1 MYAFLAFLPILVA
14 IVLMVSFNWPAKKAL
29 PVSWLLTVIVALFAW
44 KMSFLHVAAFT
55 VFGALSAFDVLVI
68 IFGAILIL
76 NTLTIS
82 GAMTTI
88 NNGFSDI
95 THDRRVQA
103 IIIGWMFG
111 AFIEGAAGFGTP
123 AALAGPL
130 LVGLGFPPLAAAIVA
145 LIFNSTPVSFG
156 AVGTPIAGAMST
168 LASDLQAVSAN
179 PEVFRLA
186 LTNWVAT
193 FHGMCGIF
201 LPVLAMC
208 LLTWFFGEKK
218 SIKGGL
224 EVTPFAIFSGLAF
237 VVPYVLIAHL
247 FGPELPSLAG
257 AFIGLGI
264 VVTAAKKGF
273 LMPKSTWDFP
283 DKSKWPASWKST
295 SETGDIGEA
304 KMSLLKA
311 WTPYILIAIILVI
324 TRVPALG
331 LKGLLSAQKIMIP
344 NILGV
349 EKLTYGFAW
358 AYLPGTIPFIL
369 IALVTHVL
377 HGMSLSQVKQAWCRT
392 FKQITGAAIALVAGV
407 AMVQIM
413 LKSGAN
419 GAGLDSMLTTMAK
432 AIASG
437 TGALYVWFAPFVG
450 ILGAFMSGSNTVSNI
465 LFSSLQ
471 FNTAHILGMPEILIV
486 TLQVVGG
493 AIGNMICVNNV
504 VAVCATVGCADA
516 EGIIIRRNSIP
527 CFIYAIIVAAVMAY
541 LISNGFNPLPLK
553 V

>member
-29 PVSWLLTVIVALFAW
+29 PVSWLLTVIVGLFAW
-44 KMSFLHVAAFT
+44 NMSFRHIAAFT

-95 THDRRVQA
+95 THDRRIQA

-179 PEVFRLA
+179 PEIFRLT
-186 LTNWVAT
+186 LTNWVAM
-193 FHGMCGIF
+193 FHGMVGIF
-201 LPVLAMC
+201 LPLLAMC
-208 LLTWFFGEKK
+208 LLTWYFGEKR
-218 SIKGGL
+218 SFKGGL
-224 EVTPFAIFSGLAF
+224 EVAPFAIFAGLAF
-237 VVPYVLIAHL
+237 VVPYVLIARF

-273 LMPKSTWDFP
+273 LMPKTTWDFP
-283 DKSKWPASWKST
+283 DKSKWDASWKSV

-311 WTPYILIAIILVI
+311 WAPYILIAAILVV

-331 LKGLLSAQKIMIP
+331 LKGLLSAQKIFIP

-377 HGMSLSQVKQAWCRT
+377 HGMSLAQVKQAWGKT

-419 GAGLDSMLTTMAK
+419 GAGLDSMLATLAK

-437 TGALYVWFAPFVG
+437 TGTLYVWFAPFVG
-450 ILGAFMSGSNTVSNI
+450 VLGAFMSGSNTVSNI

-493 AIGNMICVNNV
+493 AVGNMICVNNV
-504 VAVCATVGCADA
+504 VAVCATVGCPDA

-541 LISNGFNPLPLK
+541 LISKGFNPLPLK
-553 V
+553 L